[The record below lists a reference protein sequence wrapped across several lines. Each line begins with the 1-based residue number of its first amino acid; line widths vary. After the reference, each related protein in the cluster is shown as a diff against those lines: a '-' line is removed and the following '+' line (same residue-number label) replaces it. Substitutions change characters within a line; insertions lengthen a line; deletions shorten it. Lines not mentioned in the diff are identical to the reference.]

1 MASAS
6 DIVAR
11 EFTIDDTNDDMYA
24 AIDALRSEK
33 DRLQTVFQAQQ
44 MGFDMQRKM
53 QAGKSMQLKMIDNQV
68 QLAEQSLRRLN
79 TSYENKIKLLN
90 RILDE
95 KKVRDQ
101 ALLEKGLEEV
111 QTDVANLKVETSFLA
126 GQINLLK
133 KESEER
139 KKEFDDQIADIRT
152 KAADQNSWTEEIYSQ
167 VYTLQA
173 NSRILMAEYEEKQK
187 NLREKE

>member
-11 EFTIDDTNDDMYA
+11 DFTIDDTNDEIYA

-33 DRLQTVFQAQQ
+33 DRL
-44 MGFDMQRKM
+44 
-53 QAGKSMQLKMIDNQV
+53 AGKPMQLKMIDNQV
-68 QLAEQSLRRLN
+68 QLAEQNLRRLS

-95 KKVRDQ
+95 KKVRGEFSINQ
-101 ALLEKGLEEV
+101 AFLEKGLEEV

-173 NSRILMAEYEEKQK
+173 NSQLLMAEYEEKQK